1 MTAERQAEF
10 LAEHGKNFSKFK
22 ENPQLF
28 DYYEKVYNSPAA
40 QSLQL

>member
-22 ENPQLF
+22 ENP
-28 DYYEKVYNSPAA
+28 PAA